1 MTNDEASAAEIASAQ
16 QTELL
21 PDVEDFWG
29 KRSLEELAEAQGVG
43 IVESIKMLQDD
54 TVSDQ
59 EAEAF
64 IAALDL

>member
-1 MTNDEASAAEIASAQ
+1 MTTRETPAAEIASAQ

-21 PDVEDFWG
+21 PDVEDFWD

-43 IVESIKMLQDD
+43 IVESIKTLQDD
-54 TVSDQ
+54 TVSDR

>member
-1 MTNDEASAAEIASAQ
+1 MTDDEASAAEIASAQ

-21 PDVEDFWG
+21 PDVEDFWD

-43 IVESIKMLQDD
+43 IVESIKTLQDD
-54 TVSDQ
+54 TVSDR

>member
-21 PDVEDFWG
+21 PDIEDFWD
-29 KRSLEELAEAQGVG
+29 KRSLKELAEAQGVG
-43 IVESIKMLQDD
+43 IVQSIKMLQDG
-54 TVSDQ
+54 TISDE